1 MVIAVGP
8 GGHRRHGGAP
18 LSHSAC
24 GSEMAD
30 ENPAM
35 ISIPVEALAT
45 DSEDGKQVTP
55 EVGDEV
61 SLSDVKGVLKKLDNG
76 EAYIELQSV
85 NGMPVEYEQK
95 GESEEDDKP
104 MDESKMRKMVED
116 YDSENED

>member
-1 MVIAVGP
+1 
-8 GGHRRHGGAP
+8 
-18 LSHSAC
+18 
-24 GSEMAD
+24 MAD

-85 NGMPVEYEQK
+85 NGMPVEYEKK

>member
-1 MVIAVGP
+1 
-8 GGHRRHGGAP
+8 
-18 LSHSAC
+18 
-24 GSEMAD
+24 MAD

-85 NGMPVEYEQK
+85 NGMPVEYEEK
-95 GESEEDDKP
+95 GESEDKGEP